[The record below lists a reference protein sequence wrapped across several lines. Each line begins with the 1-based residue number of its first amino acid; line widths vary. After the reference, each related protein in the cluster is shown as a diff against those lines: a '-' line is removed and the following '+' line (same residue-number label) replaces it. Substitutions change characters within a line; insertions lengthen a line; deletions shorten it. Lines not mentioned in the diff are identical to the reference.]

1 MKASILGPLAAAALL
16 VGCSSSSSRPR
27 QQYPQQYPQQGY
39 PQQQQYPQ
47 GQYPQ
52 QQPYPQQQ
60 GQYPQ
65 QPYPNGQQQ
74 PQQPPQQ
81 QPQQRPL
88 LAPLIGS
95 AMMQQEVR
103 SILGELIA
111 ALPATEQSRVR
122 GIPLAFDS
130 TLEINAYAGCEKGAP
145 FMAGT
150 EGILQAV
157 DAIAQTNATDQ
168 MYGTRTYEAYLQAV
182 LPRLVRG
189 ENVSPALPFGTI
201 PPQYL
206 AVPQRLSR
214 AREIFQEVIAFTF
227 GHELAHHYLG
237 HTGCANGQALPGAP
251 ALATLGHLATGV
263 MPFLNQPNESASDAW
278 GANNALDAG
287 LRRTPASYRW
297 SEAGGLLLL
306 EFFARLEQAAGGS
319 TNVLSPVNL
328 LRSHPNPGLRIPLVR
343 NAIAQ
348 WYSRHPGVR

>member
-1 MKASILGPLAAAALL
+1 MNASILGLCAVGVLL
-16 VGCSSSSSRPR
+16 GGCASSSNTR
-27 QQYPQQYPQQGY
+27 
-39 PQQQQYPQ
+39 PQQQ
-47 GQYPQ
+47 GQ
-52 QQPYPQQQ
+52 YPQQQ

-65 QPYPNGQQQ
+65 QYPQQQGQYPQQQGQYPQQYPQQQGQYPQQQQ
-74 PQQPPQQ
+74 PEQQ
-81 QPQQRPL
+81 QQQRPL

-111 ALPATEQSRVR
+111 ALPSTEQSRVR

-189 ENVSPALPFGTI
+189 ENVSPALPLGTI
-201 PPQYL
+201 PAQYL

-237 HTGCANGQALPGAP
+237 HTGCANGQSLPGAP

-287 LRRTPASYRW
+287 VRRMQSNYRW
-297 SEAGGLLLL
+297 SEGGGLLLL
-306 EFFARLEQAAGGS
+306 EFFARLEQAAGGN

-328 LRSHPNPGLRIPLVR
+328 LRSHPNPGLRIPIVR
-343 NAIAQ
+343 NVIAQ
-348 WYSRHPGVR
+348 WYSRHPGLR